1 MGPNSYQVVIQF
13 PHFLKEINFCNLKYL
28 KFKCK
33 WCISTMM
40 FLIYHQLLGDNSV
53 SLNLCLLQVT
63 FSKHG

>member
-13 PHFLKEINFCNLKYL
+13 PHFLKEINFCNLEYL

-40 FLIYHQLLGDNSV
+40 FLIYHQL
-53 SLNLCLLQVT
+53 
-63 FSKHG
+63 